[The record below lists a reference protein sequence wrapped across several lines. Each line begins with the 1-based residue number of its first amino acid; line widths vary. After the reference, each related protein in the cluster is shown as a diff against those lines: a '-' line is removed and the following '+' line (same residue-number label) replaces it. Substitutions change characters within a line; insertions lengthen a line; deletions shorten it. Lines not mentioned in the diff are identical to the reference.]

1 MTITTTLLRSPI
13 GPILISADDRQLH
26 GVRILAGDEDIPA
39 NATDA
44 MQGPAAEAAR
54 QIRAYFDEKAFAA
67 FDLPLAPAPTAR
79 GTALRAAIVAIPAGD
94 ILSYGALAQIAGSA
108 PRAIGQACARNP
120 FPIIVPCHRVVGSGG
135 AIGHYSGGRG
145 IITKTWLLDH
155 ESDPARRGGLL

>member
-13 GPILISADDRQLH
+13 GPILIGADDRHLH
-26 GVRILAGDEDIPA
+26 GVRILAGEDGIPA
-39 NATDA
+39 
-44 MQGPAAEAAR
+44 AAEAPLRGLPAETAR
-54 QIRAYFDEKAFAA
+54 QLHAYFDDRRFM
-67 FDLPLAPAPTAR
+67 FDLPLAPAPTPR
-79 GTALRAAIVAIPAGD
+79 GAALREAIVAIPAGD
-94 ILSYGALAQIAGSA
+94 VLSYGALARIAGSA